1 MSAPRETHALG
12 LIGLGTMGA
21 NFARNLARHRVRLA
35 LFDTEAARATSLAA
49 EFGVQAIAAGSLE
62 ALVRALPRPR
72 AIFMLVPAGAPV
84 DEAIAALA
92 PHLEPGDAV
101 IDGGNSFWR
110 DTERRSA
117 EAAKR
122 DLAFLGFG
130 VSGGA
135 EGALKGPA
143 IMAGG
148 DLAVLARIAPI
159 FEAVAAKHEG
169 ASCFTR
175 CGPGGAGHFVKMVH
189 NGIEYAV
196 MQLLAEAY
204 LLLRD
209 LGGANATQIRGL
221 FDGWRGTMAES
232 FLLDCA
238 RRVLMASEDG
248 HPLVERIVD
257 AAEQKG
263 TGTWTAAAA
272 LELGVPTPTLA
283 EAVFARGISS
293 QLATRQALAE
303 GAARPAPQVSAD
315 AGELAADLAAAIPAV
330 SLVAHVQGLALIA
343 AASAAQGWN
352 IDLAAVARG
361 WRAGCILRS
370 ALMERLARDL
380 AADGDPM
387 RLLRAPVIAD
397 GSAAWRRLLASASA
411 AGIAVPVL
419 ASALA
424 HLDGLRTAR
433 SGADLIQGM
442 RDVFGRHGFKRTDRP
457 GSFHAD
463 WPEA

>member
-1 MSAPRETHALG
+1 
-12 LIGLGTMGA
+12 
-21 NFARNLARHRVRLA
+21 
-35 LFDTEAARATSLAA
+35 
-49 EFGVQAIAAGSLE
+49 
-62 ALVRALPRPR
+62 
-72 AIFMLVPAGAPV
+72 
-84 DEAIAALA
+84 
-92 PHLEPGDAV
+92 
-101 IDGGNSFWR
+101 
-110 DTERRSA
+110 
-117 EAAKR
+117 
-122 DLAFLGFG
+122 
-130 VSGGA
+130 
-135 EGALKGPA
+135 
-143 IMAGG
+143 
-148 DLAVLARIAPI
+148 
-159 FEAVAAKHEG
+159 
-169 ASCFTR
+169 
-175 CGPGGAGHFVKMVH
+175 
-189 NGIEYAV
+189 
-196 MQLLAEAY
+196 
-204 LLLRD
+204 
-209 LGGANATQIRGL
+209 
-221 FDGWRGTMAES
+221 
-232 FLLDCA
+232 
-238 RRVLMASEDG
+238 
-248 HPLVERIVD
+248 
-257 AAEQKG
+257 
-263 TGTWTAAAA
+263 
-272 LELGVPTPTLA
+272 VPTPTLA

-442 RDVFGRHGFKRTDRP
+442 RDVFGRHGFKRTDKP